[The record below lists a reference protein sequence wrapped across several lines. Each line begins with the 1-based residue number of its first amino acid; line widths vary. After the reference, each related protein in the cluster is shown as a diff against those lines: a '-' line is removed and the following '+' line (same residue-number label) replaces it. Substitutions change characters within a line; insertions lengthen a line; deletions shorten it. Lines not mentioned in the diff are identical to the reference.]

1 MIVNMGG
8 IISNRRKIQVILKH
22 HNQTKSLDLDFQGT
36 RKIGCMA
43 NITVKTYLLYPDYVF
58 KNQGTCNN
66 ITSQCKKK
74 QCQEEMLTKLRENLT
89 TDKSKVT
96 VIRKYLV
103 SLPTEEAHHGHPT
116 GKHVPNVHVCVCVL
130 CDARVAEI
138 YIYLNSKQEKLQD
151 LHKKF
156 IHLYPKGL
164 GSMFWLALLM

>member
-8 IISNRRKIQVILKH
+8 ITSNRRKIQVILKH
-22 HNQTKSLDLDFQGT
+22 HNQTKSLDFDFKVQL

-66 ITSQCKKK
+66 ITSQRKKK
-74 QCQEEMLTKLRENLT
+74 QCQEEMLTKLREHH
-89 TDKSKVT
+89 KSKVT

-116 GKHVPNVHVCVCVL
+116 GSVNHQ
-130 CDARVAEI
+130 
-138 YIYLNSKQEKLQD
+138 S
-151 LHKKF
+151 
-156 IHLYPKGL
+156 
-164 GSMFWLALLM
+164 ST